1 MESYSRLREKK
12 HNTMTKRVSILIV
25 DDEESVRDSLYNWFI
40 DDGYHVECAENAKQ
54 ALSLLDEKEFDIV
67 LADIKM
73 PGMDGMEMHRR
84 IKTLAREPV
93 VIIMTAFA
101 SVDTAV
107 QALKDGAFDYVTKPF
122 DPDDL
127 SHLIRNAATQVALKQ
142 ENRNLK
148 EKISTLVDVEDIVGE
163 SEPLQKVLREVE
175 RVAQSDS
182 SVIVTGE
189 SGTGKELVARA
200 IHSNSPRKYFPLI
213 SVHCGALT
221 ESLLESELF
230 GHEKGAFTGAAFNR
244 KGRFEMADGGTIF
257 LDEIGT
263 ISPKMQVELLRVL
276 ESKIFVRVGG
286 NKEVTSDF
294 RVICA
299 TNRDLKDMVKSG
311 TFREDLYYR
320 LNVVNIRIP
329 PLREREGDIPMLVN
343 HFIRKY
349 CNSMSRDMISIEP
362 AAMKHLESFEYPG
375 NVRELENM
383 IERAIVVGDGKVIKL
398 KDLPLGR
405 EVISSSIESLDDLER
420 KHIAKILDKYKWNIS
435 RSAKALD
442 VDRAT
447 LYNKIKKYG
456 FKQG

>member
-1 MESYSRLREKK
+1 
-12 HNTMTKRVSILIV
+12 MTKRISILIV
-25 DDEESVRDSLYNWFI
+25 DDEESVRDSLFNWFT
-40 DDGYHVECAENAKQ
+40 DDGYRVETAENAKK
-54 ALSLLDEKEFDIV
+54 ALSLLEEKEFDIV

-73 PGMDGMEMHRR
+73 PGMDGMELHQR
-84 IKTLAREPV
+84 IKALAWEPV

-107 QALKDGAFDYVTKPF
+107 QALKNGAFDYVTKPF

-127 SHLIRNAATQVALKQ
+127 SHLIRNASTQVALKK
-142 ENRNLK
+142 ENRDLK
-148 EKISTLVDVEDIVGE
+148 DKISSLVDVEDIVGE
-163 SEPLQKVLREVE
+163 SQALKKVLEEVE
-175 RVAQSDS
+175 RVAQSNS
-182 SVIVTGE
+182 SVIITGE

-276 ESKIFVRVGG
+276 ETKSFVRVGG
-286 NKEVTSDF
+286 NREIRSDF

-299 TNRDLKDMVKSG
+299 TNRDLKELVSKG
-311 TFREDLYYR
+311 VFREDLFYR

-329 PLREREGDIPMLVN
+329 PLRERPDDISMLVH

-349 CNSMSRDMISIEP
+349 CTSMSRDLISIEP
-362 AAMKHLESFEYPG
+362 AAMKHLEAFEYPG

-383 IERAIVVGDGKVIKL
+383 IERAIVVGNGKVIRL
-398 KDLPLGR
+398 RDLPMGK
-405 EVISSSIESLDDLER
+405 EVMSSSIESLDDLER
-420 KHIAKILDKYKWNIS
+420 KHISRILDKYQWNIS
-435 RSAKALD
+435 KAARALK

-447 LYNKIKKYG
+447 LYNKIRKFG
-456 FKQG
+456 LKQE